1 MFLLDF
7 LYNNKFLVSYLIMA
21 LYLLNIFAGL
31 VHQDYRHVWYWAS
44 ALSITACV
52 TWGYAK

>member
-1 MFLLDF
+1 MFVFDF
-7 LYNNKFLVSYLIMA
+7 LYNNKFLVSYLIMG
-21 LYLLNIFAGL
+21 LYLLNIVAGL
-31 VHQDYRHVWYWAS
+31 VHKDYRHVWYWAS